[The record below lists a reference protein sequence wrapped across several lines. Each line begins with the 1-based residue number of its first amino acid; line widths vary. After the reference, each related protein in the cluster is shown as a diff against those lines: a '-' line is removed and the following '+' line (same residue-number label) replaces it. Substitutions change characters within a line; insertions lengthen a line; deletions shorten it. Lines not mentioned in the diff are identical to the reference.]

1 VREYVDVV
9 KEARAKGTKVHMARL
24 FEIIGIKHWEIPG
37 KQKAKARVVC
47 QGNNVRDE
55 NGLAALFA
63 EAASSASQ
71 IEASK
76 MIDAISL
83 LPNCAGSQAD
93 AVSAYTQAKL
103 YGDGRVTKIDTWVEL
118 PKEQWPK
125 AWVGQLTRPVVPLRL
140 ALYGH
145 PLSGYFWEQHC
156 TKSLME
162 VGFEPLEGWECIYVH
177 KQLKLFLSVYVDDF
191 KLAGLTENLS
201 TGWSLTVKVSSRRS
215 H

>member
-1 VREYVDVV
+1 
-9 KEARAKGTKVHMARL
+9 MARL
-24 FEIIGIKHWEIPG
+24 FEIVGIRHWEKPSIH
-37 KQKAKARVVC
+37 KAKARVVC

-55 NGLAALFA
+55 NGLAALFT

-83 LPNCAGSQAD
+83 LPDCSGSQAD

-118 PKEQWPK
+118 PREQWPK
-125 AWVGQLTRPVVPLRL
+125 EWVGQRKRPVVPLRL

-156 TKSLME
+156 TKSLMD
-162 VGFEPLEGWECIYVH
+162 VGFEPLEAICAFMCT
-177 KQLKLFLSVYVDDF
+177 KNSSCF
-191 KLAGLTENLS
+191 
-201 TGWSLTVKVSSRRS
+201 SLCTSMTSNWLD
-215 H
+215 